1 MKASIKIEKVSNGY
15 IINVNGVKSV
25 AKDLDGIKEQMGELF
40 KDFAVKAGDNINYYS
55 LELICINDLK
65 DGKKN
70 I

>member
-15 IINVNGVKSV
+15 ILNVNGVKSV

-55 LELICINDLK
+55 LEFICINDLK
-65 DGKKN
+65 DGAKN
-70 I
+70 S